1 MTSPAIFYVY
11 LSQGRVLLIGDGL
24 EDDEHSHNALQIT
37 INLHEGRF
45 VLRQGDRQSEVSS
58 AVIRPNVPHHVVSSD
73 SWRAVLLLDAQTQY
87 AQQINRRFTAADGV
101 DELAE
106 DDLLFCRE
114 QLAAFVGQARSI
126 DQAHSAIDAVIERVA
141 GPIRHP
147 ATLNPR
153 IEKTLARIHQ
163 MEGRMLMLSDL
174 AAHVHLSE
182 SRLSHLFKQEIGIP
196 LQRYLLWYKVAQT
209 AFQIG
214 RGMSLTDAAIDAGFA
229 DSAHFSRTFR
239 AMFGITPSQILK
251 RSRFVQVISD
261 RN

>member
-1 MTSPAIFYVY
+1 MTEPAIFYVY
-11 LSQGRVLLIGDGL
+11 LSKGRVLLIGDGL

-37 INLHEGRF
+37 IDLQAGRF
-45 VLRQGDRQSEVSS
+45 TLRRGTAQSEVNG
-58 AVIRPNVPHHVVSSD
+58 AVIKPNVPHHVVSSD
-73 SWRAVLLLDAQTQY
+73 AWRAVLLLDAQTVY
-87 AQQINRRFTAADGV
+87 AQRISQRFAAADGV
-101 DELAE
+101 GELAD
-106 DDLLFCRE
+106 DDLAFCRE
-114 QLAAFVGQARSI
+114 QLVDFIGRALPIERA
-126 DQAHSAIDAVIERVA
+126 DTAIGAVIDRLAGGIER
-141 GPIRHP
+141 P
-147 ATLNPR
+147 ATLDAR
-153 IEKTLARIHQ
+153 IERALARIHQ
-163 MEGRMLMLSDL
+163 MEGRTLALSDL

-209 AFQIG
+209 AFSIG

-229 DSAHFSRTFR
+229 DNAHFSRTFR